1 MSGGGK
7 GGSQTTKVEI
17 PAWLEQAAQRNIA
30 RAEDLAT
37 LGYTPYYGPDVAALT
52 PMQEA
57 AMANTNAAASAFGLG
72 AAPTTGAPTPQQ
84 YAGGVSGY
92 SSGSLYDQAV
102 AELQGRLPG
111 QYAGLTAPFR
121 NPVTGAMPAAP
132 YAPYSAT
139 QAAQPATAFGAA
151 MQAAGGGGG
160 GGGGGGYTG
169 GGGGGGT
176 GSYGLPNPS
185 TGRVTSVGG
194 YTSIRDMF
202 DGGGPG
208 QSGST
213 FSGGPFSGTLNAI
226 GVSPR
231 GAKK

>member
-7 GGSQTTKVEI
+7 GGSQTSKVEI
-17 PAWLEQAAQRNIA
+17 PAWLEQAAQRNIG

-37 LGYTPYYGPDVAALT
+37 LGYTPYYGPDVAAMT

-57 AMANTNAAASAFGLG
+57 AMANTNAGAAAFGL
-72 AAPTTGAPTPQQ
+72 AAPATTGAPTAQDFG
-84 YAGGVSGY
+84 GGVRGY

-132 YAPYSAT
+132 YAPY
-139 QAAQPATAFGAA
+139 AAVPVVAQTPTMGAPGSNA
-151 MQAAGGGGG
+151 G
-160 GGGGGGYTG
+160 GGGGGGYTPGGNTG
-169 GGGGGGT
+169 GGF
-176 GSYGLPNPS
+176 
-185 TGRVTSVGG
+185 
-194 YTSIRDMF
+194 TSIRDML

-213 FSGGPFSGTLNAI
+213 FSGGPFSRTLNTL

-231 GAKK
+231 GTR